1 MPEPIKKT
9 RDRAGSKADE
19 QGFLR
24 PDFAEMVEEQDWRII
39 LKTSVEREKDVQAF
53 DVIKESGK

>member
-1 MPEPIKKT
+1 MQN
-9 RDRAGSKADE
+9 R
-19 QGFLR
+19 QL
-24 PDFAEMVEEQDWRII
+24 MI